1 MSLIGPTVRLR
12 SPNAEDTAQRLA
24 LGNAPE
30 IMRMFGVDPVQI
42 PPLTLEQAQAWIDRL
57 AVHPH
62 AWIVEHEGR
71 FLGEV
76 RLDEV
81 DREKRQCRLAI
92 GFYDPGKLGKGLGK
106 EAVRLALAHAF
117 RTLELRRVI
126 LRVVAYNERAI
137 RCYRAC
143 GFVETGRDS
152 NAVSIDGQLHD
163 DVWMQTDSNAFSGIK
178 PQP

>member
-1 MSLIGPTVRLR
+1 MIGPTLRLR
-12 SPNAEDTAQRLA
+12 SPQAEDAAQRLT

-30 IMRMFGVDPVQI
+30 IMRMFGADPAQI
-42 PPLTLEQAQAWIDRL
+42 PPLTLEQSQAWVDRL

-81 DREKRQCRLAI
+81 DRQDRQCRLAI

-117 RTLELRRVI
+117 GTLELRRVT

-143 GFVETGRDS
+143 GFVEAGRERD
-152 NAVSIDGQLHD
+152 AVSIGGQLHD
-163 DVWMQTDSNAFSGIK
+163 DVLMQIDADWFSGVR
-178 PQP
+178 PGCQP